1 MRYANRGICFR
12 RYVSKVGILFVFEH
26 QNRQFLGLR
35 SSPTEMNYSLMTMTW
50 WLFIKYFP
58 SGKQSCLFIVKFCSP
73 RQMLVVFYPFNFQL
87 NSQNQLKHFRP
98 SVALS
103 NFLPRNFP
111 SFLRHSHQSKGWI
124 IFFIINNSRCCNNF
138 FSVIATRV

>member
-1 MRYANRGICFR
+1 
-12 RYVSKVGILFVFEH
+12 
-26 QNRQFLGLR
+26 
-35 SSPTEMNYSLMTMTW
+35 MNYSLMTMIW

-98 SVALS
+98 SVPLS

-111 SFLRHSHQSKGWI
+111 SFLRHSHRSKGWI

-138 FSVIATRV
+138 LVDFSHSNSSINCRLSLVVILSVTRLGIPKMFQIMYMLHKMEMS